1 MSKRNIKL
9 IVISIF
15 SVILFGAGVI
25 INSSVKTYTTEVMR
39 IKKEIRN
46 INKEIK
52 TKEKENNSIEV
63 KKLQEKN
70 QEIQKNI
77 DTIVNQNKQLQATI
91 ETTNKAAIDVK
102 GSKWV
107 GSYNFESLRGSK
119 RTFRGYAENLNG
131 KLSIEFN
138 EHDTNLKFE
147 DAEDTILNIIGPTAK
162 VNGEFG
168 YIKLED
174 SKSMNY
180 FEDEEYK
187 NRDYEVHITIN
198 NDKLTGIIVDETVY
212 SSQYYV
218 VGSFEAT
225 KVN

>member
-25 INSSVKTYTTEVMR
+25 ISSSVKTYTTEVMS

-52 TKEKENNSIEV
+52 AKEKENNSEEV

-70 QEIQKNI
+70 QEIQNQI
-77 DTIVNQNKQLQATI
+77 DGIINDNKKLQSTLESA
-91 ETTNKAAIDVK
+91 NKKAVDVK

-107 GSYNFESLRGSK
+107 GTYELVGFTGYEELVGNF
-119 RTFRGYAENLNG
+119 
-131 KLSIEFN
+131 SIDFN

-147 DAEDTILNIIGPTAK
+147 GTKGMFLNIIGPISK
-162 VNGEFG
+162 VDGEFG

-174 SKSMNY
+174 SKTM
-180 FEDEEYK
+180 ERIGGEYR
-187 NRDYEVHITIN
+187 NEDYEVYITVN
-198 NDKLTGIIVDETVY
+198 NNKLTGIIMNE
-212 SSQYYV
+212 SSYFNCMYV
-218 VGSFEAT
+218 AGSFEAT
-225 KVN
+225 KIN